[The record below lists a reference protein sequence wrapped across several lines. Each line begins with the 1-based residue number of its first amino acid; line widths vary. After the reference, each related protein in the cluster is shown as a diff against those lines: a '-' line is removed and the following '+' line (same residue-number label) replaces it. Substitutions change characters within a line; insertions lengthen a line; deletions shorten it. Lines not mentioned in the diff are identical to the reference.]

1 MLTGMDQPPTV
12 PLKAK
17 LAGLDGV
24 IVGSTDAKL
33 QWEIEVPAAEL
44 PTLIA
49 KLATGRPMSVVTA
62 EGLLTVKTRDW
73 LVWPGE
79 TSVRLRLA
87 LEDAAAW

>member
-1 MLTGMDQPPTV
+1 MLTGMDQPPTA
-12 PLKAK
+12 PIKAK

-33 QWEIEVPAAEL
+33 QWEIEVPSAEF
-44 PTLIA
+44 PKLIA
-49 KLATGRPMSVVTA
+49 KLATGQPMSVVTD

-87 LEDAAAW
+87 LEDATAW